1 MGRGLVNWSSVSIM
15 FLESRKRID
24 LLKEEHN
31 TKGTLE
37 YIHSDLWESV
47 MVPSK
52 GCAYYPLLIDN
63 FFKKSLGILVETDE
77 WCILLPSRSGM
88 HWLRNRL
95 GSRYNVYALI
105 IDWSFVRMN
114 LIASTSQKRSWG
126 TWQYVILHIKIVWQK
141 GWIEL

>member
-1 MGRGLVNWSSVSIM
+1 MPELSKRGLFDGQRTSKLK
-15 FLESRKRID
+15 FCEALESRKRID

-77 WCILLPSRSGM
+77 
-88 HWLRNRL
+88 
-95 GSRYNVYALI
+95 
-105 IDWSFVRMN
+105 
-114 LIASTSQKRSWG
+114 
-126 TWQYVILHIKIVWQK
+126 
-141 GWIEL
+141 